1 MNVKSWQSVFMFKSL
16 VFRIYIITLVLRL
29 MPVIL
34 ARGLGMGL
42 DDMFQRRYDGVQHH
56 FEERIP
62 LARAGRFFPARVP
75 AAGDI

>member
-1 MNVKSWQSVFMFKSL
+1 MNVRSWQSVFICKSL

-34 ARGLGMGL
+34 ARGLGIGL
-42 DDMFQRRYDGVQHH
+42 DDMFQRRSDGVQHH
-56 FEERIP
+56 FEERVP
-62 LARAGRFFPARVP
+62 LARARRFFPAHVA